1 MKNILY
7 ANKEDNSWVQKG
19 LIQSFFEITELGK
32 RSKFRL
38 NCLLHIAR
46 EKKNLKTLRMVE

>member
-1 MKNILY
+1 MKNSLY

-38 NCLLHIAR
+38 NCLLQIAR
-46 EKKNLKTLRMVE
+46 EKKNLKTLQMVE